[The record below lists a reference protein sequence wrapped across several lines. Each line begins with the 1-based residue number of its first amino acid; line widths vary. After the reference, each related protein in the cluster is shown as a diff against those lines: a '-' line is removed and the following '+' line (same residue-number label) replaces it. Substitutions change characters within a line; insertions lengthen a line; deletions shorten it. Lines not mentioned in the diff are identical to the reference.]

1 MESKTIESFSDRVLR
16 DMSSAVLVLDHKGY
30 ITYFNQPAARLFEL
44 DPNLTSGTER
54 FTLAETR
61 NENGDFYKFVYDAFR
76 MKAYAHAGRAS
87 YRAPSGKEYIL
98 RVSTSFVDNPGMDND
113 YIVITVND
121 ITQEEALKQKVHDSS
136 TTFSTFLYGFCV
148 WMILYA
154 LWEFLKRPIAADFM
168 THGIEVLALVML
180 IFILCRTSLTW
191 RDLGV
196 FSDHTGKTVRTA
208 LIVAACAV
216 AFLFA
221 AKGVARLIDPNCFE
235 PDAPFFDIRRF
246 GLRQILYILTAGI
259 QEFLARSVM
268 QSNLKRIMVGKHAAT
283 MSIILSSL
291 IFAALHIHLGFLF
304 MIGAAILAGLEGI
317 LYEKQQSII
326 GVWIVHWAFG
336 VCGTLLC
343 LIDH

>member
-1 MESKTIESFSDRVLR
+1 MESTALESFSDRILR
-16 DMSSAVLVLDHKGY
+16 DMNSAVIVLDRKGFIRY
-30 ITYFNQPAARLFEL
+30 YNQPAARIFEL
-44 DPNLTSGTER
+44 DEKLESGEQR
-54 FTLAETR
+54 FTVPEEK
-61 NENGDFYKFVYDAFR
+61 NPNDEFYSYVFDAFR
-76 MKAYAHAGRAS
+76 MKGYTHAGHAKYTS
-87 YRAPSGKEYIL
+87 PSGRQYEFRL
-98 RVSTSFVDNPGMDND
+98 STSFVDNPGIEND
-113 YIVITVND
+113 YVVITIND
-121 ITQEEALKQKVHDSS
+121 ETQEAALKRKVHDSS
-136 TTFSTFLYGFCV
+136 TTFSTFLFGFCI

-154 LWEFLKRPIAADFM
+154 AWEFFGRPIAADYL
-168 THGIEVLALVML
+168 THGVEVLAIVML
-180 IFILCRTSLTW
+180 IFILARTSLTW

-196 FSDHTGKTVRTA
+196 FSDNLWKNVRTG

-221 AKGVARLIDPNCFE
+221 LKGVARLIVPTCFE
-235 PDAPFFDIRRF
+235 PEAPFFDIRRF
-246 GLRQILYILTAGI
+246 GLRQVLYILTAGI

-268 QSNLKRIMVGKHAAT
+268 QSNLKRIMVNKHAAVT
-283 MSIILSSL
+283 AIILSSL

-336 VCGTLLC
+336 VAGTLLC

>member
-1 MESKTIESFSDRVLR
+1 METNALKSFSDRILR
-16 DMSSAVLVLDHKGY
+16 DMNSAVVVLDRKGY
-30 ITYFNQPAARLFEL
+30 IRYFNQPAARIFEL
-44 DPNLTSGTER
+44 DENLETGRER
-54 FTLAETR
+54 FTLSEEITR
-61 NENGDFYKFVYDAFR
+61 NQEFCDYVFDAFR
-76 MKAYAHAGRAS
+76 MKDYTHVGRVP
-87 YRAPSGKEYIL
+87 YRSPSGKQYTL
-98 RVSTSFVDNPGMDND
+98 RVSTSFVDNPGIEND
-113 YIVITVND
+113 YVVITIGD
-121 ITQEEALKQKVHDSS
+121 ETREEQLRQKVHDSS
-136 TTFSTFLYGFCV
+136 TTFSTFLFGFCI

-154 LWEFLKRPIAADFM
+154 LWEFLGRPIAADYL

-180 IFILCRTSLTW
+180 VFILCRTSLTW

-196 FSDHTGKTVRTA
+196 FSDNLLKTARTA

-221 AKGVARLIDPNCFE
+221 AKAVARIFVPTCFE
-235 PDAPFFDIRRF
+235 PEAPFFDIRRF
-246 GLRQILYILTAGI
+246 GLRQVLYILTAGI

-268 QSNLKRIMVGKHAAT
+268 QSNLKRIMVGKHTAAGA
-283 MSIILSSL
+283 IILSSL

-317 LYEKQQSII
+317 LYEKQQNIV
-326 GVWIVHWAFG
+326 GVWIVHWVFG

>member
-1 MESKTIESFSDRVLR
+1 MESNAQETFTDRVLR
-16 DMSSAVLVLDHKGY
+16 DMSSAVLVLDRKGFIRY
-30 ITYFNQPAARLFEL
+30 YNQPAARIFEFKEE
-44 DPNLTSGTER
+44 LTSGEER
-54 FTLAETR
+54 FTMPDG
-61 NENGDFYKFVYDAFR
+61 GDANKAFYNYVFDAFR
-76 MKAYAHAGRAS
+76 MKGYTHAGHAPYTS
-87 YRAPSGKEYIL
+87 PSGRKYEFRL
-98 RVSTSFVDNPGMDND
+98 STSFVDNPGVEND
-113 YIVITVND
+113 YVVITIND
-121 ITQEEALKQKVHDSS
+121 ETREAELKRKVHDSS
-136 TTFSTFLYGFCV
+136 TTFSTFLFGFCV

-154 LWEFLKRPIAADFM
+154 AWEFFGRPIAADYL

-180 IFILCRTSLTW
+180 VFILCRTSLTW

-196 FSDHTGKTVRTA
+196 FSDHTGKTIRTA
-208 LIVAACAV
+208 LIVAVSAV

-221 AKGVARLIDPNCFE
+221 AKGVARLINPNCFE

-268 QSNLKRIMVGKHAAT
+268 QSNLKRIMPGKHAAVHA
-283 MSIILSSL
+283 IILSSL

-304 MIGAAILAGLEGI
+304 MVGAAILAGLEGI
-317 LYEKQQSII
+317 LYEKQQSIL

-336 VCGTLLC
+336 VAGTLLC